1 MALASDGKASSGAV
15 CELETGA
22 LGHRRHATDLAPR
35 AETDE
40 GVPRLLRSVGDELL
54 SQRGGLR
61 SSCGSGAQECSPSFS
76 DPGAAWTVAHVAIPE
91 VLLCNWR
98 GERFMRAFGGKE
110 DRDLVKRGW
119 GFLQRHD
126 SLSSMISRQSP
137 GRSPEHQRS

>member
-1 MALASDGKASSGAV
+1 MRKPPLLEKPVALASDGKASSGAV

-40 GVPRLLRSVGDELL
+40 GLPRLLRSVGDELL

-76 DPGAAWTVAHVAIPE
+76 DPGAAWTVRM
-91 VLLCNWR
+91 LLFLRWCCVIGGVR
-98 GERFMRAFGGKE
+98 G
-110 DRDLVKRGW
+110 L
-119 GFLQRHD
+119 
-126 SLSSMISRQSP
+126 
-137 GRSPEHQRS
+137 